1 MENPIKYS
9 DLVQPDGS
17 IEQLIRQL
25 NELRSTYSSS
35 ISDIKSQ
42 ANGLAESLKNV
53 NGATTEGRQA
63 TKDAATEVD
72 RLREQHKKLA
82 EAEEG
87 THKELMRL
95 KDATKEA
102 NKLTQLETKLAN
114 SKEGSYNRLSA
125 QYSLNKIR
133 LNAMSDAERRAT
145 REGQQLERETRAI
158 YEQMKK
164 LQEATGKHQLNVG
177 NYYQGMQQAMAGYGQ
192 QLTSMVTG
200 NNMFLQSLVSLGGG
214 MKGTTS
220 IMGGLS
226 AGLKALGST
235 LISLMANP
243 VFLAV
248 AGVTAIGAGFKWW
261 YDYNSGIQEATKL
274 TREFTGMAGEELQ
287 LFRSEVLAIANTWG
301 HDYKETLQAVDSVAS
316 NFKISFHFILNLYL
330 Q

>member
-63 TKDAATEVD
+63 TKEAATEVD

-114 SKEGSYNRLSA
+114 SKE
-125 QYSLNKIR
+125 
-133 LNAMSDAERRAT
+133 
-145 REGQQLERETRAI
+145 
-158 YEQMKK
+158 
-164 LQEATGKHQLNVG
+164 EAT
-177 NYYQGMQQAMAGYGQ
+177 
-192 QLTSMVTG
+192 TG
-200 NNMFLQSLVSLGGG
+200 
-214 MKGTTS
+214 
-220 IMGGLS
+220 
-226 AGLKALGST
+226 
-235 LISLMANP
+235 
-243 VFLAV
+243 
-248 AGVTAIGAGFKWW
+248 
-261 YDYNSGIQEATKL
+261 
-274 TREFTGMAGEELQ
+274 
-287 LFRSEVLAIANTWG
+287 
-301 HDYKETLQAVDSVAS
+301 
-316 NFKISFHFILNLYL
+316 
-330 Q
+330 

>member
-63 TKDAATEVD
+63 TKEAATEVD

-102 NKLTQLETKLAN
+102 NKLSQLETKLAN

-125 QYSLNKIR
+125 QYALNKIR
-133 LNAMSDAERRAT
+133 LNAMSDA
-145 REGQQLERETRAI
+145 
-158 YEQMKK
+158 
-164 LQEATGKHQLNVG
+164 
-177 NYYQGMQQAMAGYGQ
+177 
-192 QLTSMVTG
+192 
-200 NNMFLQSLVSLGGG
+200 
-214 MKGTTS
+214 
-220 IMGGLS
+220 
-226 AGLKALGST
+226 
-235 LISLMANP
+235 
-243 VFLAV
+243 
-248 AGVTAIGAGFKWW
+248 
-261 YDYNSGIQEATKL
+261 
-274 TREFTGMAGEELQ
+274 
-287 LFRSEVLAIANTWG
+287 
-301 HDYKETLQAVDSVAS
+301 
-316 NFKISFHFILNLYL
+316 
-330 Q
+330 